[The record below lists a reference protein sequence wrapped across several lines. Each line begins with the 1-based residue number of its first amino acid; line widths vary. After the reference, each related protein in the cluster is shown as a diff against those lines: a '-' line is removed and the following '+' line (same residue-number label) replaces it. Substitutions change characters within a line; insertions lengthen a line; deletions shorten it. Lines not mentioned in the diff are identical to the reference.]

1 MSSRFG
7 NMQCGLLTAALSC
20 LKSTHILT
28 DQFFFLTG
36 TIGEHQSVGSV
47 VFWIMPFCSI
57 RPSSPFITSAS
68 GNGILLG
75 VTMLCGFALSISLIF
90 TGYNSCSSKYLANA
104 ANSFNYSQFGG
115 NSSAKKV
122 AIQWLVNHH
131 YFERIFLFFVCC
143 LSHEFP

>member
-20 LKSTHILT
+20 LKSTQILT
-28 DQFFFLTG
+28 DPFFFLTG

-57 RPSSPFITSAS
+57 RPSSSFIASAS

-75 VTMLCGFALSISLIF
+75 VTMLYGFALSISLIF
-90 TGYNSCSSKYLANA
+90 TSFVFTSPVDPNTLLMLPILLTSPSLEETALLRRLLFNGWSTTTILKEYFCSLY
-104 ANSFNYSQFGG
+104 
-115 NSSAKKV
+115 
-122 AIQWLVNHH
+122 
-131 YFERIFLFFVCC
+131 
-143 LSHEFP
+143 EFP